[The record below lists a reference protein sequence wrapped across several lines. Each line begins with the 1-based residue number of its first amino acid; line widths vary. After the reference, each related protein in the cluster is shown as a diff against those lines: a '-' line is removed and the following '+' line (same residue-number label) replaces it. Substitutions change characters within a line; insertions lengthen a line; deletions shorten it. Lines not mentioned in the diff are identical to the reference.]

1 MRKSLMESCSAK
13 GQVSNELAT
22 LLFVMAMRVDVR
34 SRERDANAK
43 NAANITFRMAAAPS
57 VHSYSPNCLALSV
70 ALFCPCCCVPT
81 GPETKQITQAGL
93 AYRPSATHDS
103 PDIVI
108 SGGHFLLR
116 YQSLRR
122 RNARRRFL
130 GVFPQAFRNMQLES
144 FDSTGPRNA
153 LDQGAARISGRRY
166 SCRRMLSAGPR
177 FSK

>member
-43 NAANITFRMAAAPS
+43 NAANITFRMAAASS

-70 ALFCPCCCVPT
+70 ALFCPCCCVPAR
-81 GPETKQITQAGL
+81 PETKQIAL
-93 AYRPSATHDS
+93 AALGYCASAMHES

-108 SGGHFLLR
+108 FTGHSAR
-116 YQSLRR
+116 SLRQ
-122 RNARRRFL
+122 RNVRTRFL
-130 GVFPQAFRNMQLES
+130 GAFPQHS
-144 FDSTGPRNA
+144 
-153 LDQGAARISGRRY
+153 
-166 SCRRMLSAGPR
+166 
-177 FSK
+177 